1 MVSFGKLCQILAFTF
16 CAGGMVLL
24 LVGIT
29 KNDLRFIRSARRA
42 LYSLAIFTTLAVFA
56 LAWLFVVGNYQVKYV
71 AAYSDRAL
79 PLFYKITALW
89 AGQDGSLLFWAW
101 VLSLVTAVVVF
112 NTRKELHSGNT
123 PYIYLVLAGVSSFFL
138 FLIITVSDPFTLL
151 PYVPRDG
158 QGLNPMLQNP
168 GMIFHPPTL
177 FLGYIGF
184 TVPFAYA
191 IAAMVSG
198 NLDESWLQ
206 KTRSW
211 NILSWVLLTIGIIL
225 GGQWA
230 YVELGWGG
238 YWAWD
243 PVENASFIP
252 WLVATAFIHTAIIQE
267 RRNIM
272 KVWNMSLIVLT
283 FILCIF
289 GTYLVRSGVLQSVH
303 DFGASGLGGY
313 FLIFMTA
320 LLLGSVYLIA
330 ASYKDLRTEHSL
342 ESYLSRESTFLFNNV
357 VLLSIAFSTLFGTMF
372 PLLSEAV
379 TGNKITVSQPFF
391 NRVNTPLFLLLLLI
405 TGICPLIGWRKAS
418 ADNLRKNFLIPLLTT
433 VGSSAAMFAAGIRTL
448 YPMLAFSLSV
458 FVATTIFVEF
468 WTGTRARKTLTGEPA
483 HIAFPKLL
491 WKMRRRYGGFIAH
504 FGVVLMVIGI
514 TGSNAYKLEEQ
525 ATLFR
530 GQSMDIGA
538 YSLRYDNMKRYKLYN
553 RDIYAA
559 NLTVYKDGKMAG
571 TISPEKR
578 FYINADEPTTEV
590 SLRSTLMEDLYVT
603 MPAIG
608 KSREITLRVAV
619 NPLILWVWIG
629 GFVMVLGAS
638 ISIIPSRKKVE
649 VRRDESD

>member
-1 MVSFGKLCQILAFTF
+1 MVAFGNLFQVLAFTF
-16 CAGGMVLL
+16 CTGGFALL
-24 LVGIT
+24 LAGVM
-29 KNDLRFIRSARRA
+29 KNDLRLIRSGRRA
-42 LYSLAIFTTLAVFA
+42 LYSLAVFTSLAVFA
-56 LAWLFVVGNYQVKYV
+56 LTWLFAVGNYQVKYV

-79 PLFYKITALW
+79 PIFYKITAFW
-89 AGQDGSLLFWAW
+89 AGQDGSLLLWAW
-101 VLSLVTAVVVF
+101 VLSLFTAIVVF
-112 NTRKELHSGNT
+112 NTRHELESRNT
-123 PYIYLVLAGVSSFFL
+123 PYIYLVLSGVSSFFL
-138 FLIITVSDPFTLL
+138 FLLIAVSNPFRLL
-151 PYVPRDG
+151 PYIPPDG

-198 NLDESWLQ
+198 KLDEAWLK
-206 KTRSW
+206 KTRTW
-211 NILSWVLLTIGIIL
+211 NVLSWVFLTIGIIL

-238 YWAWD
+238 FWAWD

-272 KVWNMSLIVLT
+272 KVWNMVLIVLT
-283 FILCIF
+283 FVLSIF
-289 GTYLVRSGVLQSVH
+289 GTYLVRSGILQSVH
-303 DFGASGLGGY
+303 DFGATGLGAY
-313 FLIFMTA
+313 FLVFM
-320 LLLGSVYLIA
+320 GSILAGSIYLIV
-330 ASYKDLRTEHSL
+330 ASYQDLKSDHTL

-357 VLLSIAFSTLFGTMF
+357 VLLAIAFSTLFGTMF

-418 ADNLRKNFLIPLLTT
+418 ADNLRKNFLIPLLAT
-433 VGSSAAMFAAGIRTL
+433 VVSASVLFAAGVRTI
-448 YPMLAFSLSV
+448 YPLLAFSLSA
-458 FVATTIFVEF
+458 FVATTIIIEF
-468 WTGTRARKTLTGEPA
+468 KTGTKARQKLTGEPA
-483 HIAFPKLL
+483 YVAFPKLL

-504 FGVVLMVIGI
+504 LGLVLAVIGI
-514 TGSNAYKLEEQ
+514 TGSSAYKLENQ

-530 GQSMDIGA
+530 GQSMKVGA
-538 YSLRYDNMKRYKLYN
+538 YSLRYDNMKRYRLYN
-553 RDIYAA
+553 RDVFTA
-559 NLTVYKDGKMAG
+559 NLTVYKDGKFAG

-578 FYINADEPTTEV
+578 FYINAEKPTTEV
-590 SLRSTLMEDLYVT
+590 SLRSTLAEDLYVT

-608 KSREITLRVAV
+608 KSREITLKAAV
-619 NPLILWVWIG
+619 NPLILWVWVG
-629 GFVMVLGAS
+629 GLVMVLGGIIA
-638 ISIIPSRKKVE
+638 IIPSRKKKE
-649 VRRDESD
+649 KTIR